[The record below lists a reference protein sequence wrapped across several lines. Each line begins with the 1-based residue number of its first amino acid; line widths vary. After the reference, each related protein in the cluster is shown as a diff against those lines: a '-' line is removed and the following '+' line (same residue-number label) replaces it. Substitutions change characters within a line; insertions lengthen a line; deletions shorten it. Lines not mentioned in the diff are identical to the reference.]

1 MIRASFLIAQVTFK
15 ELVREKTLH
24 GLLVVF
30 LLISLFSLVLGQLS
44 FAEQV
49 RLSLDF
55 GLSVMHLCL
64 VGLSIILGS
73 QLIHR
78 ELERKT
84 IFTILV
90 KPLRRY
96 EYIFGKYL
104 GLIGLLFFVAC
115 LCSLFLLLATRYF
128 GEFYFRTILT
138 ASFGQ
143 WLEASFLVS
152 VMMLLGQKLKP
163 AVSVFC
169 GLALFLIGHWFET
182 LQFLTK
188 NEEGGLFILYKALSS
203 LFPNLESWNWKSQLV
218 YENYIDFNSL
228 LMAFALAVLW
238 SMIYLMLCAFFFERR
253 DLVS

>member
-1 MIRASFLIAQVTFK
+1 MKASFLIAQVTFK

-49 RLSLDF
+49 RLSMDF

-64 VGLSIILGS
+64 VGLSILLGS
-73 QLIHR
+73 QLIYR
-78 ELERKT
+78 EVERKT
-84 IFTILV
+84 IFTLLV
-90 KPLRRY
+90 KPINRY

-115 LCSLFLLLATRYF
+115 LCALFLLVTTRYF

-138 ASFGQ
+138 TSFGQ

-152 VMMLLGQKLKP
+152 VMLLLGQKLKP

-188 NEEGGLFILYKALSS
+188 SEEGGLFVLYKVLSS
-203 LFPNLESWNWKSQLV
+203 LFPNLEGWNWKSRLV
-218 YENYIDFNSL
+218 YENYINFSDL
-228 LMAFALAVLW
+228 AFAFLSAVLW
-238 SMIYLMLCAFFFERR
+238 SFVYLLVTAFFFERR
-253 DLVS
+253 DLAS